1 MGQHR
6 GLDWNRL
13 CSITDTANARAAR
26 HAPDLR
32 SYRST
37 VVPHYRSP
45 TALFLGEVRVVL
57 LGVRIGPSS
66 RRTGLDGLWR
76 ARTLRHHAVE
86 FVYDIFGT
94 VRGDFV
100 SNLGRSRF
108 VLKLFDEGFLRSS
121 GRGGLSVYGRASRG
135 RRCEL
140 LLANAKRA
148 EAA

>member
-1 MGQHR
+1 MGRHR

-13 CSITDTANARAAR
+13 SSIAGTANARAAH
-26 HAPDLR
+26 HAPDLPP
-32 SYRST
+32 YRST
-37 VVPHYRSP
+37 VILHHRSP

-57 LGVRIGPSS
+57 LGVRIGLSS

-76 ARTLRHHAVE
+76 ARILRHHVVE
-86 FVYDIFGT
+86 FVYDVFGA
-94 VRGDFV
+94 VRSDSV
-100 SNLGRSRF
+100 NNLGRSRF
-108 VLKLFDEGFLRSS
+108 VVKLFDEGFLRFSR
-121 GRGGLSVYGRASRG
+121 RGGLSVYGRASRG